1 MPHGGLSVRLWIN
14 FVKILQKA
22 QQSPVFVLFCRHPE
36 PFTAH
41 FLAGSDPDFLVMPQ
55 AGELLPEGTV
65 GTHITVGYKPR
76 MYGRKH
82 TATLVIE
89 VSLPQGNHKSSF
101 RSASRRRNPA
111 PRSSTGTHPVH
122 VLGWFC
128 YSSQWTRLKL
138 NFEN

>member
-1 MPHGGLSVRLWIN
+1 M
-14 FVKILQKA
+14 
-22 QQSPVFVLFCRHPE
+22 LFHRDPE

-76 MYGRKH
+76 MYGKKH

-89 VSLPQGNHKSSF
+89 VSLPQSNPQTHLQECQQEEKSC
-101 RSASRRRNPA
+101 
-111 PRSSTGTHPVH
+111 TKEQHWDTPVH
-122 VLGWFC
+122 VL
-128 YSSQWTRLKL
+128 
-138 NFEN
+138 